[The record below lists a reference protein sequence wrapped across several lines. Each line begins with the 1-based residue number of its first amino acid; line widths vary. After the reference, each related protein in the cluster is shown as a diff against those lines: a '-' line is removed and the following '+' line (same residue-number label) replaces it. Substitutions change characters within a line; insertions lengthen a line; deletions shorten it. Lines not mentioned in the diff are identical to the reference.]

1 MFLAFCII
9 ASAQVLYDMEPVVE
23 TIQADYIRAWSK
35 IKKTDGYRIQVAA
48 FTGINSRNIAES
60 KSNEFRAAF
69 PEIKAYIS
77 FQEPYFR
84 IRVGNYFSKLEA
96 YKALVEIQT
105 VYPSAYIIPDKI
117 KYLDE

>member
-1 MFLAFCII
+1 
-9 ASAQVLYDMEPVVE
+9 MEPVVE

-35 IKKTDGYRIQVAA
+35 IKETDGYRIQVAA
-48 FTGINSRNIAES
+48 FTGVNSRNIAES

-96 YKALVEIQT
+96 YKALVEIRT

-117 KYLDE
+117 KYLDK